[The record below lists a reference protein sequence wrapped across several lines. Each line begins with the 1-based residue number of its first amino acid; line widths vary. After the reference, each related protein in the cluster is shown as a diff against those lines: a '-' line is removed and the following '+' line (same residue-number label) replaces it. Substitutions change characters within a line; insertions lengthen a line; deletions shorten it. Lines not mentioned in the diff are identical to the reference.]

1 MTRQLPA
8 ADVEVWLPLGL
19 LYAETGR
26 DDMAAAAFAKAV
38 ASADF
43 GLANDGEL
51 LQLIF
56 VDSGEDAGC
65 GECPET
71 SGFGKKNGFRV
82 PKSRMG
88 EKRLA

>member
-1 MTRQLPA
+1 MGFLYGEGWGAKRDPVKAEYWFDKA
-8 ADVEVWLPLGL
+8 AASGDVEVWLPLGL

-38 ASADF
+38 ASGGF

-56 VDSGEDAGC
+56 VDS
-65 GECPET
+65 
-71 SGFGKKNGFRV
+71 
-82 PKSRMG
+82 
-88 EKRLA
+88 EKMPDVGNA